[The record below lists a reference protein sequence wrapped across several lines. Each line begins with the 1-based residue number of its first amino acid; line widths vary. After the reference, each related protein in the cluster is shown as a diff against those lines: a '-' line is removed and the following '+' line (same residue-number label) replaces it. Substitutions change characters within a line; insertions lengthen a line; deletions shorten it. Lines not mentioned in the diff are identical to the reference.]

1 MFFMKKVTIYFS
13 ISFFNYFYALHKNMQ
28 CFEFVDNKCLVLK
41 KYLQYETC
49 LFDHFYMQVR
59 HL

>member
-1 MFFMKKVTIYFS
+1 
-13 ISFFNYFYALHKNMQ
+13 MQ

-59 HL
+59 CILHEFYQDLQCLFNYNSMR